1 MRKPKKI
8 HHIFRGRII
17 HSQSPSAFQEFR
29 DGAMA
34 VDAKGKIIEIGT
46 FSSLKKKISKETPI
60 VHFKDQVIIPGLIDC
75 HLHLPQLDQRGK
87 HGATLLSWLKK
98 YIFPAEAAFK
108 DLNVAED
115 VAKRFFKKL
124 ILNGVT
130 TSSVYVTIHKKATDL
145 AFEIAK
151 GTGLRVI
158 MGKVMM
164 DQHAPAGLGETTG
177 KSLKESVALYE
188 KWHGAN
194 AGKLMYAFTPRFGP
208 TCTEK
213 LWREV
218 GTLMKETKAY
228 LQTHLSET
236 LGEVERVC
244 QLFPDYLD
252 YTELLERN
260 GCLTPRTLLGHV
272 IYVSPS
278 ECRRIAAAKSKVVHC
293 PMSNM
298 FLKSGRMP
306 IEMLDAAGVT
316 YGLGTDVGAG
326 TSMSLFSVM
335 RYADYVQPQINIT
348 PTAAFYLATLGGART
363 LSLDKK
369 VGNFEAGKRADF
381 CVVDIRGI
389 DPRYELKDLAG
400 GEILSLLMYR
410 GDGEVIRHTYVD
422 GKKLNVDAIVLKD
435 ENMTVNGRVR

>member
-1 MRKPKKI
+1 MEKSKQI
-8 HHIFRGRII
+8 HHIFRGRIV
-17 HSQSPSAFQEFR
+17 HSQSPSHFQEFR

-34 VDAKGKIIEIGT
+34 IDAKGTIIQIGS
-46 FSSLKKKISKETPI
+46 FPSLKKDFPNDVPV
-60 VHFKDQVIIPGLIDC
+60 VHFKDQIIIPGLIDC

-87 HGATLLSWLKK
+87 HGATLLEWLKK
-98 YIFPAEAAFK
+98 YIFPAEAAFS
-108 DLNVAED
+108 DLKVAED

-130 TSSVYVTIHKKATDL
+130 TSSVYVTVHPEATNL

-164 DQHAPAGLGETTG
+164 DQHAPSGLGETTER
-177 KSLKESVALYE
+177 SLKESEILYE
-188 KWHGAN
+188 KWHGVAG
-194 AGKLMYAFTPRFGP
+194 GKLMYAFTPRFGP
-208 TCTEK
+208 TCSEQ

-218 GTLMKETKAY
+218 GKLMEKSDAY

-236 LGEVERVC
+236 MGEVERVC
-244 QLFPDYLD
+244 ELFPDYLD

-260 GCLTPRTLLGHV
+260 GCLTPRTLLAHV

-278 ECRRIAAAKSKVVHC
+278 ECRRIAAAGSKVIHC

-306 IEMLDAAGVT
+306 IEMIEAAGVT
-316 YGLGTDVGAG
+316 YSLGTDIGAG

-335 RYADYVQPQINIT
+335 RYADYVQPQMNIT
-348 PTAAFYLATLGGART
+348 PTAAFYLATLGGAKV
-363 LSLDKK
+363 LSLDEKIGNLD
-369 VGNFEAGKRADF
+369 VGKQADF
-381 CVVDIRGI
+381 CVLDIRGI
-389 DPRYELKDLAG
+389 DPRYELDDLTG
-400 GEILSLLMYR
+400 DEILSLLMYR
-410 GDGEVIRHTYVD
+410 GDGDVIRHTYVD
-422 GKKLNVDAIVLKD
+422 GNKLDVDAIVLKG
-435 ENMTVNGRVR
+435 ENMAVNGRGK